1 MGYVCTW
8 KLFQCYAERVAD
20 AGHIEGYYSLP
31 THVNCL
37 LQRGLGQRL
46 PAERFWNQT
55 SLIPK
60 QSICR
65 PLWARCSFP
74 SLLIK
79 VVVELNAL

>member
-55 SLIPK
+55 SLIPNVC
-60 QSICR
+60 SLSVGLFG
-65 PLWARCSFP
+65 PDVLSPRC
-74 SLLIK
+74 
-79 VVVELNAL
+79 